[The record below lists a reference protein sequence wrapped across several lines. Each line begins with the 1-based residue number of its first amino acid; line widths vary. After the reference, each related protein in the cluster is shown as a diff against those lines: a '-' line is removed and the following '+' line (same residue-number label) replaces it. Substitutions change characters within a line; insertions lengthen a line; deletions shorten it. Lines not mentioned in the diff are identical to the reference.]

1 MLRDA
6 GDIADRLC
14 IAQLK
19 ADRIGTSQVKQEFK
33 EFWEGL
39 FTHLLISPDIDW
51 YKYINELYVCNKNIW
66 DLESDIRK
74 SKIDGNEQEIGRR
87 TIKIREYNKKRVE
100 IKNEINKLTGE
111 LFREIKKDHASE

>member
-19 ADRIGTSQVKQEFK
+19 AERIGTPQVKQEFK
-33 EFWEGL
+33 DFWEGM
-39 FTHLLISPDIDW
+39 FTHMLISPHVDW
-51 YKYINELYVCNKNIW
+51 FRLINELYVYNKQIW

-74 SKIDGNEQEIGRR
+74 AKMDGDEKEIGKR
-87 TIKIREYNKKRVE
+87 TIKIRDFNKLRVQMR
-100 IKNEINKLTGE
+100 NEINKLSGE
-111 LFREIKKDHASE
+111 LFQDIKKDHASE